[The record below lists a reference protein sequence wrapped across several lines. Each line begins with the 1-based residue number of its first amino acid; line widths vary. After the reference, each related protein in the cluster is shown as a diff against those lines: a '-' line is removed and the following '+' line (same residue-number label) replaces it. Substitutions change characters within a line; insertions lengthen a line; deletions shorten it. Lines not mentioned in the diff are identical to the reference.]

1 MAGVLSPPPN
11 RYPDDT
17 MKASLLLP
25 VFLLPLACAGP
36 LRDVEGS
43 APPVLRAAPANP
55 VELGAVHWYRNL
67 EVADA
72 EARRRDDP
80 LVVLFQEVPG

>member
-1 MAGVLSPPPN
+1 MI
-11 RYPDDT
+11 
-17 MKASLLLP
+17 LP
-25 VFLLPLACAGP
+25 AFLVTLACAGP

-43 APPVLRAAPANP
+43 APPVLREAPSNP
-55 VELGAVHWYRNL
+55 VELGAVRWHRNL
-67 EVADA
+67 EIADA